1 MVRLFYKIQFREV
14 YKLLEII
21 LFGFLFSKRSF
32 VFFLITRVTLALAGV
47 KLTTKESFLMLVTF
61 SI

>member
-1 MVRLFYKIQFREV
+1 
-14 YKLLEII
+14 
-21 LFGFLFSKRSF
+21 
-32 VFFLITRVTLALAGV
+32 VTLALAGV